1 MLKSSFPVTSFSVVV
16 TTSVVGGILAF
27 LLLLFVLLLLLKS
40 TGSRPSEETFADSAL
55 HRYGQGSCN
64 GPSDNFVSQALKF
77 IFITG

>member
-16 TTSVVGGILAF
+16 TTSVVSGILAI
-27 LLLLFVLLLLLKS
+27 LLLLFVLLLLKS
-40 TGSRPSEETFADSAL
+40 GSRPSEETFADSAL

-77 IFITG
+77 TFITG